1 MKKRIR
7 KTGEIVDVIT
17 YNDCSSKTKRKKY
30 DYVSYIDS
38 NGTPHYLERGLNI
51 YWDFE
56 DVKEELTKNIDWEQV
71 RIDAAMTAMNG
82 ILTNDELQSLAFD
95 GRRDKNNRAI
105 PVYVSE
111 MAVSFADALIAEL
124 KKGGNNEAK

>member
-1 MKKRIR
+1 MKKRLR

-56 DVKEELTKNIDWEQV
+56 DVEEELTKEIDWEQV
-71 RIDAAMTAMNG
+71 RIDAAIAALNG
-82 ILTNDELQSLAFD
+82 FCSNYQMARLSDVSLSISSVGA
-95 GRRDKNNRAI
+95 
-105 PVYVSE
+105 
-111 MAVSFADALIAEL
+111 ADALIAEL
-124 KKGGNNEAK
+124 KKGGKDETK

>member
-1 MKKRIR
+1 MKKRLR

-56 DVKEELTKNIDWEQV
+56 DAEEELTKGIDWEERRYCIAKDIMAAFLGNSNV
-71 RIDAAMTAMNG
+71 AVHGDSAEEHASDAV
-82 ILTNDELQSLAFD
+82 L
-95 GRRDKNNRAI
+95 
-105 PVYVSE
+105 Y
-111 MAVSFADALIAEL
+111 ADALIAEL
-124 KKGGNNEAK
+124 KKGGKDA